1 MIKVIAKNSQNEI
14 THEAV
19 FDTQEKANAWIEL
32 SKQNKAFGKEEQW
45 YTEVGAQMEGVTLPE
60 NAESRVAGLDD
71 MGAEVIEYKIPC
83 DYAIE
88 QSEYTPTVDPVQE
101 RLNKM
106 QFGDKVVATL
116 IEINNS
122 KGYTAE
128 QFGQLVADPTLAGI
142 ERLLRSG
149 SLDLAKAAIAGYSG
163 SWYSAE
169 EKQNI
174 INMINQELGV

>member
-83 DYAIE
+83 DYVIE

-106 QFGDKVVATL
+106 HFGDKVVATL
-116 IEINNS
+116 VEINNS
-122 KGYTAE
+122 KNYTQE
-128 QFGQLVADPTLAGI
+128 QFTQLISDATLSGI

-149 SLDLAKAAIAGYSG
+149 SLDLAKASIAAYNGP
-163 SWYSAE
+163 WYSAE

-174 INMINQELGV
+174 INMIDQQLNV